1 MTPRLPPCHNWKENR
16 LNRRAAEMRAR
27 NLYSGAGSGAQRKAI
42 LRRKGILMRTDED
55 ASLLSDLAELEALG
69 LIQRFRDREGE
80 TRYAVVWQA
89 IFLEPQVV
97 ELPDPEPDSSDEA
110 PAAWRQARRAS
121 REMATIL
128 KDTRP

>member
-1 MTPRLPPCHNWKENR
+1 MTRRLPPCWNWKENR
-16 LNRRAAEMRAR
+16 LNRLAAQMRAQ
-27 NLYSGAGSGAQRKAI
+27 NITNIRKREAM
-42 LRRKGILMRTDED
+42 LRRFGGTMETKDP
-55 ASLLSDLAELEALG
+55 LLSDLAELEALG
-69 LIQRFRDREGE
+69 LVQRFRDREGE